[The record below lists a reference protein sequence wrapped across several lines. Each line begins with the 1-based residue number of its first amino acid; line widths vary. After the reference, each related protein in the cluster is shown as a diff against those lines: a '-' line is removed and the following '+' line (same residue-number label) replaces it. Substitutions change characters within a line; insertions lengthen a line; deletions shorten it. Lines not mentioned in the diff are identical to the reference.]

1 MMDIEKAIKLV
12 NSKKTTIDDVCSV
25 LFSDVI
31 RFQDERE
38 EFYLQELK
46 DQHEAGVLDV
56 DPSKA
61 EEFANRIYEKIEIEV
76 CTFVK
81 KYTDKAIDD
90 VLDAMNQKR
99 FRTKM
104 GPTNLLVLLT
114 TLKETYEVED

>member
-1 MMDIEKAIKLV
+1 MDIEKVINLV
-12 NSKKTTIDDVCSV
+12 NSKKTTVDDICAM
-25 LFSDVI
+25 LFGDVI

-38 EFYLQELK
+38 EFYLQDLK
-46 DQHEAGVLDV
+46 DQHEAGVLAV
-56 DPSKA
+56 DPSEA
-61 EEFANRIYEKIEIEV
+61 ESFADRIYEKIEIEV
-76 CTFVK
+76 CAFVK
-81 KYTDKAIDD
+81 KYADKAIDD